1 MYGEMVKSTLII
13 LFIVLG
19 ISSANAGKLDSLRNE
34 LNNATGLKKIEVLY
48 ALSATYEHLDPIERN
63 QFAER
68 GYELA
73 LKSQNDSLIAVG
85 LKNIAIGKYYLQDFE
100 STTYYFQAALEQYRE
115 NKDTF
120 GISVCLG
127 NLGMLYKRNIQ
138 YDIAIDYMLE
148 ARELKRIKK
157 DSIGLTSITYN
168 LVSLYYELNDTYK
181 ALEYNKLVE
190 NLNKTVSNIPKD
202 YSPDLWLNYGAIY
215 LRLAQNQIS
224 SLFHEGES
232 VLLQDFKY
240 NLNDS
245 SIYYIQRSEENYK
258 KALKHFR
265 KINDEMKIATILK
278 GIGNLNM
285 TKRDFEN
292 AFKAQYEALDLFK
305 KANNIRE
312 MGRMYI
318 NIAFTYAFADDYEN
332 SLKYYTIADSLA
344 EEFQLIDVS
353 ERANTALYNFYL
365 IREDKAKAFDY
376 LKKLYVLKDSANSLN
391 ISHRL
396 NKLRAQE
403 TIKNKNYKIQILE
416 KDKELFARERIILV
430 ISVSITMLLAILWY
444 ARFRY
449 KSKTNNLLEKKNTQ
463 LEQLNLKLQESQ
475 QQLTEINIAKDK
487 MFAIIAHDL
496 RNPIGSFRQSA
507 ELLYSEFDSLSDE
520 DKKDF
525 SEGLKDSSQK
535 VYNLMENL
543 LTWSR
548 SQRGKI
554 ECFPVETNLFR
565 LVENTKDNLCHQAD
579 NKNITINNLIQNDLE
594 AYIDPQ
600 LTSTIMRNL
609 LSNAI
614 KFSHK
619 DSSILIDS
627 KINDKNV
634 EIAVRDQGIGMDS
647 KQISR
652 LFDLDSSNSTIGTDG
667 EEGTGLGLLLCK
679 EFAELQKGSLHVES
693 KIGIGS
699 TFTISLPFK

>member
-1 MYGEMVKSTLII
+1 MVKSTLII

-543 LTWSR
+543 LT
-548 SQRGKI
+548 
-554 ECFPVETNLFR
+554 
-565 LVENTKDNLCHQAD
+565 
-579 NKNITINNLIQNDLE
+579 
-594 AYIDPQ
+594 
-600 LTSTIMRNL
+600 L
-609 LSNAI
+609 L
-614 KFSHK
+614 
-619 DSSILIDS
+619 
-627 KINDKNV
+627 
-634 EIAVRDQGIGMDS
+634 
-647 KQISR
+647 QISER
-652 LFDLDSSNSTIGTDG
+652 
-667 EEGTGLGLLLCK
+667 
-679 EFAELQKGSLHVES
+679 
-693 KIGIGS
+693 
-699 TFTISLPFK
+699 